1 LKSFFQKTRWLFL
14 IAAIILILD
23 QVSKILVRTNLAIGE
38 TWVPWPWLAPYARI
52 IHWTNTGVAFGMFQ
66 GNNILFAVVAFIVA
80 CVIVYYYPQVPAED
94 KILRFALAMQL
105 GGALGNFVDR
115 VFVGEVTDFVSVGNF
130 AVFNVADSCI
140 TVGVVVLAMGVWL
153 QDRREKKEKAAQELE
168 PNSEPLD
175 QNKP

>member
-1 LKSFFQKTRWLFL
+1 LKSFFHKTRWLFL

-23 QVSKILVRTNLAIGE
+23 QVTKVLVRANLAIGE

-66 GNNILFAVVAFIVA
+66 GNNILFAIIAFCVA
-80 CVIVYYYPQVPAED
+80 CVIVYYYPQVPTED
-94 KILRFALAMQL
+94 KVLRFALAMQL

-140 TVGVVVLAMGVWL
+140 TVGVLVLALGVWY
-153 QDRREKKEKAAQELE
+153 QDRREKKAKEALE
-168 PNSEPLD
+168 NESNSEPLD
-175 QNKP
+175 QIKP